1 MKNARLNLI
10 LWEKKNNLKGK
21 DVAEKL
27 GISETTYS
35 LIKNGKTTPSLELAY
50 KFKKIFGV
58 NDVLELLRKEE
69 ENEKHNSK
77 ENRGVWL

>member
-21 DVAEKL
+21 EVAEKL

-35 LIKNGKTTPSLELAY
+35 LIKNGKTMPSLELAY
-50 KFKKIFGV
+50 RFQEVFGID
-58 NDVLELLRKEE
+58 DVLELLK
-69 ENEKHNSK
+69 K
-77 ENRGVWL
+77 EN